1 MFDNGEAPMQR
12 RKILREEFN
21 YTQNHIAEM
30 LKTTQQTIARWETGK
45 AEPNIAALR
54 DLAMIFNTSVDDL
67 LGNNPFSKKVMSN
80 SLHYGKEDSDVDGFW
95 GHLGLLIPGQKQT
108 KWFPITLDTANLV
121 STALQNIEGAGT
133 WINVST
139 LNNKSIAFNPEKLRR
154 VWLLDDACDAPEDW
168 SEEARADY
176 IGEPLE
182 FYKVLDDYDFDDDE
196 KEDISDTIRAA
207 VDEFI
212 KDKKFDEDGLI
223 KFLKFSTIYM
233 ADGDVTSY
241 WANPEALYDFVFHI
255 DLGAPPKIVPLPA
268 EGGDFESYY
277 SLSQLAVVEMPLLEV
292 MSAAK
297 EELDEG

>member
-1 MFDNGEAPMQR
+1 MQR
-12 RKILREEFN
+12 LKSLREEFN
-21 YTQNHIAEM
+21 YTQHHIAEM

-45 AEPNIAALR
+45 AEPSIAALR

-80 SLHYGKEDSDVDGFW
+80 SLHYGKKDSDVDGFW

-108 KWFPITLDTANLV
+108 KWFPITLDAATRV
-121 STALQNIEGAGT
+121 SATLYNAEENGT
-133 WINVST
+133 WLNVST
-139 LNNKSIAFNPEKLRR
+139 LNNKYIVFNSEKLRR
-154 VWLLDDACDAPEDW
+154 VWLLDDACDAPGDW
-168 SEEARADY
+168 SEEARSDCT
-176 IGEPLE
+176 GEPQE
-182 FYKVLDDYDFDDDE
+182 FYKVLDDYDFDDSE
-196 KEDISDTIRAA
+196 KESISDTLRAV

-212 KDKKFDEDGLI
+212 KERKFDEDGLI

-255 DLGAPPKIVPLPA
+255 NLGVPPKIVSLPA

-277 SLSQLAVVEMPLLEV
+277 PLSQLAVVEMPLLEV

-297 EELDEG
+297 EDMDEITG